1 MKINPNFPYPLYLVI
16 SKKDCKNLSWLDVA
30 EQAIIGGVDIIQLRE
45 KNCTISEY
53 ISKAATL
60 KEITDHY
67 NIPLIIND
75 SLEVAIAVNAWGIHV
90 GQSDISPSEI
100 HKNQQAPKNIG
111 WSLEVIKQL
120 DDQEMKYVDHLGVSP
135 IFSTPTKT
143 NTITEWG
150 FEGLNFL
157 KTKTSKPLIA
167 IGGMNES
174 NIAKIIQAGA
184 DSVAIIS
191 AICGSENPKKS
202 AQILKQIINENE
214 YHPKTI

>member
-1 MKINPNFPYPLYLVI
+1 MKINPTFPYPLYLVI
-16 SKKDCKNLSWLDVA
+16 SEKDCTHLHWLDVA

-45 KNCTISEY
+45 KNCTVSEY
-53 ISKAATL
+53 ISKATIL
-60 KEITDHY
+60 KKITDHY

-75 SLEVAIAVNAWGIHV
+75 SLEVATAVNPWGIHL
-90 GQSDISPSEI
+90 GQSDILPSEI
-100 HKNQQAPKNIG
+100 HKNVQALKNIG
-111 WSLEVIKQL
+111 WSLEIIKQL
-120 DDQEMKYVDHLGVSP
+120 NDDEMKYVHHLGVSP

-150 FEGLNFL
+150 FEGLKFL

-167 IGGMNES
+167 IGGINES

-184 DSVAIIS
+184 DSVAIVS
-191 AICGSENPKKS
+191 AICGSKNPKKS

-214 YHPKTI
+214 YHPKSI